1 MCSRRLAL
9 RRSGEK
15 VPSIET
21 PTAATVGNDLARL
34 TTDPSPEP
42 RLYQTSVDEAL
53 AARETFVLVFATPAF
68 CQSRTCG
75 PTLDIIKEVAAD
87 YPDMTFINVEPFVM
101 ELRGG
106 SLQPVL
112 SPEGGLQSAPWTEAW
127 QLVRE
132 PFVAVVDE
140 NGILSA
146 KFEGVLGANELRN
159 ALNEVR
165 GPNADSDGGAL
176 P

>member
-1 MCSRRLAL
+1 M
-9 RRSGEK
+9 
-15 VPSIET
+15 PSIET
-21 PTAATVGNDLARL
+21 PTAATVGNDLGRL

-53 AARETFVLVFATPAF
+53 AARETFVLVFATPAS

-75 PTLDIIKEVAAD
+75 PTLDIIKDVAAE
-87 YPDMTFINVEPFVM
+87 YPDITFINVEPFVM

-127 QLVRE
+127 QL
-132 PFVAVVDE
+132 
-140 NGILSA
+140 
-146 KFEGVLGANELRN
+146 ANELRN
-159 ALNEVR
+159 ALNEV
-165 GPNADSDGGAL
+165 
-176 P
+176 